1 MLGSDRV
8 PAKSVPH
15 APRLT
20 AAARRRVQ
28 NRGLVSRAGGVS
40 RYICSRVTRDPVGID
55 RALPSE
61 EFFYGQLITA
71 ANFLQTDSAATHGID
86 YHRLAPGDPA
96 LGVGR
101 RQIRRAVVGARE
113 NFVLK
118 QLVQLN
124 VVVHGGIVE
133 REILRKP

>member
-1 MLGSDRV
+1 M
-8 PAKSVPH
+8 
-15 APRLT
+15 
-20 AAARRRVQ
+20 
-28 NRGLVSRAGGVS
+28 
-40 RYICSRVTRDPVGID
+40 GID
-55 RALPSE
+55 RALPSQ

-113 NFVLK
+113 NLVLK

-124 VVVHGGIVE
+124 VVVHGGTVE
-133 REILRKP
+133 RETLRKP